1 MESLENL
8 IDYLISKKA
17 PDIRNPVI
25 IFESDKDNNL
35 YPSGLIN
42 QQDAEKRNES
52 SRQRR
57 FLCELNFEKIN
68 TFGHILF

>member
-17 PDIRNPVI
+17 PDIKNPVI
-25 IFESDKDNNL
+25 VFESRDDKTI

-42 QQDAEKRNES
+42 QQDAEKYANWWMDN
-52 SRQRR
+52 Q
-57 FLCELNFEKIN
+57 
-68 TFGHILF
+68 

>member
-8 IDYLISKKA
+8 IDYLINKKA
-17 PDIRNPVI
+17 PDIKNPVI

-42 QQDAEKRNES
+42 QQDAEKYADWWMDN
-52 SRQRR
+52 Q
-57 FLCELNFEKIN
+57 
-68 TFGHILF
+68 

>member
-17 PDIRNPVI
+17 PDIKNPVI

-35 YPSGLIN
+35 YPIRVN
-42 QQDAEKRNES
+42 QSA
-52 SRQRR
+52 RR
-57 FLCELNFEKIN
+57 REIC
-68 TFGHILF
+68 